1 MKYSTQSPGYVCS
14 LALCLCRTNGV
25 SESTQKREGNV
36 ALIGTNEGE
45 KDIRNKCK
53 ARMQSK
59 DDITVTQGTRSQR
72 CKVLRAL
79 LSTIEHDT
87 NNKASAATVAARKE
101 SSREAAQ

>member
-59 DDITVTQGTRSQR
+59 DDITVTQGNTLATLQSIAGII
-72 CKVLRAL
+72 K
-79 LSTIEHDT
+79 HDIT
-87 NNKASAATVAARKE
+87 
-101 SSREAAQ
+101 